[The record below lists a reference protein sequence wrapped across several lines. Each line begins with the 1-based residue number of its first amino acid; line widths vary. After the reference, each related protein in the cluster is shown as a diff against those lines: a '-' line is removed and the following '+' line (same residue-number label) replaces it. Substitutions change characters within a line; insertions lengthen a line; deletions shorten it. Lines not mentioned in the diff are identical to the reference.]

1 MKIKPTLTTLLLT
14 MTTGHWVHR
23 SWRVLFLLAIF
34 NCQLSIVNS
43 VKAQQENAAFYIY
56 QNDGHF
62 DGFFYDEVLKMSY
75 SKTDTAGVEYD
86 VFVTQEIVTADST
99 YRIMLSAIDSV
110 GFVQPEVKYNPRVY
124 IKGIQDPYFYWEF
137 VSSIYQNEVDVYAIE
152 FRKDI
157 DEGYIYDPQTDEFI
171 KRPLPKVGDVFVDF
185 GTDYDLNSGWSGKII
200 SLTRDYEGC
209 EGHLVAICKPLE
221 DITDIF
227 RQYVCV
233 EEYDHDRQGNL
244 VRRRVAGRP
253 DLNVGYFPKRASGKF
268 SGDVFRFGLNGH
280 IPLYDQDDLSVSID
294 PSLEGKVNVKV
305 DWNIPFIGT
314 KYVGITT
321 RLDLGMQLGI
331 TVDGKL
337 TETKKGGYCDFATIP
352 LPATTPILVLDL
364 GPDMFIRGQAD
375 LKFSVASPKAEGSIW
390 CKVEIK
396 DWWPSFSCGKGK
408 SGPGEEESSASGA
421 QNSSA
426 KLELSGWL
434 QAGCNFPMKIASLP
448 VLKKIF
454 NASIGGEWFIGPKVS
469 GSVSL
474 DVGSLID
481 NLDNGDNDYYRNCAT
496 LYNLLKDTKLSMSL
510 CDADFEISADV
521 QSAFSPRKKWTMAD
535 GTMSIFPAFEA
546 GLAPEFVDYTE
557 YTEHRLLGDSM
568 MMCQILAFRPSG
580 NVFKSVPIGTYNNTV
595 DISINDIQL
604 RPRNYSTLDNLIDL
618 PKSEWAECII
628 PYNKGRVSCANGKFK
643 VRPFVGFMNR
653 FIPVPDVRTFVH
665 GAFMELANND
675 IEYDY
680 DGSTINK
687 PCIILDTNCTEL
699 KPTPKRC
706 YPGIL
711 IEQVEWKDYE
721 PPRLSGNQVVC
732 TAWKN
737 LSPIDTI
744 KVQWGFVGINYI
756 HEEMGITEPMYINLS
771 ILPNP
776 VDCPAKTRLSIGFLN
791 YSYLGTRY
799 RDAKVTRNGDIFHV
813 SVNESSVNLS
823 FDLVPRTDKTWVVTN
838 GNFSLKDYGSNV
850 DSSKYSY
857 EDVARISDNEFSD
870 NVPKNIEW
878 RYGDPGFNF
887 SFPVHGSVYD
897 ENGKFL
903 QSFTDNVTLNVF
915 MYFQEYI
922 NEHPDEFE

>member
-1 MKIKPTLTTLLLT
+1 MRYIR
-14 MTTGHWVHR
+14 HWSRKALVAIIC
-23 SWRVLFLLAIF
+23 LAGAAA
-34 NCQLSIVNS
+34 SY
-43 VKAQQENAAFYIY
+43 AQDENAAFYIY

-62 DGFFYDEVLKMSY
+62 DGFFYDEVLKISY
-75 SKTDTAGVEYD
+75 STLDTLGQEYD
-86 VFVTQEIVTADST
+86 DYVSQEIVTADST

-124 IKGIQDPYFYWEF
+124 IRGIQDPYFYWEF
-137 VSSIYQNEVDVYAIE
+137 VSSVYQDEVDVYAIK
-152 FRKDI
+152 FRQDI
-157 DEGYIYDPQTDEFI
+157 DEGYIYDAQTDEFI
-171 KRPLPKVGDVFVDF
+171 KRPLPQVGDVFVDF
-185 GTDYDLNSGWSGKII
+185 NTDYDINYGWSAKII

-209 EGHLVAICKPLE
+209 EGHLVAICKPIE

-227 RQYVCV
+227 RQYVSV

-244 VRRRVAGRP
+244 LRRRVAGRP
-253 DLNVGYFPKRASGKF
+253 ELNVGHFPKRASGEF
-268 SGDVFRFGLNGH
+268 SGDVFRFSLNGH

-321 RLDLGMQLGI
+321 RLDLGMQLGF

-337 TETKKGGYCDFATIP
+337 TDAKKGGYCDFATIP

-375 LKFSVASPKAEGSIW
+375 LKLSVTSPKAEGSIW

-396 DWWPSFSCGKGK
+396 DWWPSFSCGRGK
-408 SGPGEEESSASGA
+408 SSPGEEETSTLGS
-421 QNSSA
+421 QYSSA

-474 DVGSLID
+474 DVGTLID
-481 NLDNGDNDYYRNCAT
+481 NIYDDDINVYYRNSAT

-521 QSAFSPRKKWTMAD
+521 ESAFSSRKKWTMAD

-546 GLAPEFVDYTE
+546 SLAPEFVDYTE
-557 YTEHRLLGDSM
+557 YTEHRLIGDSM
-568 MMCQILAFRPSG
+568 RLCQIMAFRPSG
-580 NVFKSVPIGTYNNTV
+580 NVFKPVPIGTFSNVYNST
-595 DISINDIQL
+595 QL
-604 RPRNYSTLDNLIDL
+604 RPRNYSTLDNLVDL
-618 PKSEWAECII
+618 PKSEWAECVM
-628 PYNKGRVSCANGKFK
+628 PYYKGRVSGVNGKFQ
-643 VRPFVGFMNR
+643 VRPFVGFMNC
-653 FIPVPDVRTFVH
+653 FIPVPEVRTFVH

-675 IEYDY
+675 IEYEY
-680 DGSTINK
+680 DGSTISK

-699 KPTPKRC
+699 KPTPKRF
-706 YPGIL
+706 YPGL
-711 IEQVEWKDYE
+711 FIEQVEWNDYE
-721 PPRLSGNQVVC
+721 PPRLRGNQVVC
-732 TAWKN
+732 PAWKN
-737 LSPIDTI
+737 LSPVDTI
-744 KVQWGFVGINYI
+744 RVQWDFVGINYI
-756 HEEMGITEPMYINLS
+756 HEEMGITDPLS
-771 ILPNP
+771 LDVTILPNP
-776 VDCPAKTRLSIGFLN
+776 VDCPAKTHYFFSFTK
-791 YSYLGTRY
+791 YPDLGTWVS
-799 RDAKVTRNGDIFHV
+799 RDAKVTRNGDVFHV

-823 FDLVPRTDKTWVVTN
+823 FDLVPRADKTWVVAN
-838 GNFSLKDYGSNV
+838 GNFSLKDYGPHV
-850 DSSKYSY
+850 DNKYSS
-857 EDVARISDNEFSD
+857 EDVARISDNEFSY
-870 NVPKNIEW
+870 NKPQYIEW
-878 RYGDPGFNF
+878 RNGNPEFTI

-897 ENGKFL
+897 KNGKIL
-903 QSFTDNVTLNVF
+903 QSFTDDVSLRVR

-922 NEHPDEFE
+922 DEHPEQF